1 MSASA
6 DTAITPGLLDAVEA
20 LAREAGEAIM
30 SYYRNNVAIDRK
42 DDHSPVTDADRDA
55 DAIIAAGLRKL
66 TPDIPV
72 VTEEEVAEGLAPT
85 RVGKRFWLVDPLD
98 GTREFINDRDEFTVN
113 IALIDDGAPVLGVVG
128 VPAQGTLYAAILP
141 HGGPGR
147 ATMCDD
153 GGAHR
158 PIAAR
163 VPPAEGIAVAA
174 SRSHANKDE
183 LEAYLKDKIVTDF
196 LAAGSSLKFCLVAE
210 GKADLYPRLGPTM
223 EWDTAAAHAVLA
235 AAGGHVRTLDGKE
248 LTYGKPDFRNP
259 HFAATGRDT

>member
-1 MSASA
+1 VSVST
-6 DTAITPGLLDAVEA
+6 DTAITPGLLEAVEA

-30 SYYRNNVAIDRK
+30 GYYRSDMTVDRK
-42 DDHSPVTDADRDA
+42 DDYSPVTDADRDA

-72 VTEEEVAEGLAPT
+72 ITEEEVADGLAPT
-85 RVGKRFWLVDPLD
+85 KVGNRFWLVDPLD
-98 GTREFINDRDEFTVN
+98 GTREFINHRDEFTVN
-113 IALIDDGAPVLGVVG
+113 IALIENGAPVLGVVG
-128 VPAQGTLYAAILP
+128 VPARGTLYAATHTP
-141 HGGPGR
+141 GGPGR
-147 ATMCDD
+147 ATMCED
-153 GGAHR
+153 GGEHR

-174 SRSHANKDE
+174 SRSHANKDA
-183 LEAYLKDKIVTDF
+183 LEAYLKDKTVTDF

>member
-1 MSASA
+1 VSASA
-6 DTAITPGLLDAVEA
+6 DTAITPGLLEAVEA

-30 SYYRNNVAIDRK
+30 GYYRNNVAIDRK
-42 DDHSPVTDADRDA
+42 DDYSPVTDADRDA

-66 TPDIPV
+66 TPEIPV

-113 IALIDDGAPVLGVVG
+113 IALIEDGAPVLGVVG
-128 VPAQGTLYAAILP
+128 VPARGILYAADA
-141 HGGPGR
+141 PGH
-147 ATMCDD
+147 ASMCDD

-183 LEAYLKDKIVTDF
+183 LAAYLKDKTVTDF
-196 LAAGSSLKFCLVAE
+196 LAAGSSLKFCLIAE

-248 LTYGKPDFRNP
+248 LAYGKPDFRNP

>member
-1 MSASA
+1 VSASA

-30 SYYRNNVAIDRK
+30 GYYRSDLSIDRK
-42 DDHSPVTDADRDA
+42 DDYSPVTDADRDA

-66 TPDIPV
+66 TPEIPV
-72 VTEEEVAEGLAPT
+72 ITEEEVADGLAPT
-85 RVGKRFWLVDPLD
+85 NIGTRFWLVDPLD
-98 GTREFINDRDEFTVN
+98 GTREFINHRDEFTVN
-113 IALIDDGAPVLGVVG
+113 IALIDNGAPILGVVG
-128 VPAQGTLYAAILP
+128 VPARGTLYAAD
-141 HGGPGR
+141 GPGR
-147 ATMCDD
+147 ATMCED
-153 GGAHR
+153 GGEHR

-163 VPPAEGIAVAA
+163 VAPAEGIAVAA

-183 LEAYLKDKIVTDF
+183 LEAYLKDKSVADF